1 MQKVL
6 KYIYTPIKKFA
17 DAPLKFAIPIIAAVA
32 FVFNLIIEICAR
44 HSLVGA
50 LVHTVSAPHAFLA
63 NFSILFATMM
73 LCLLLKRRI
82 AMLTLVSVLWLAL
95 GITNAILISFR
106 PSPLSAIDFL
116 IMSEALDVIDAYLSI
131 PTIILIC
138 VAILAVIVGIVL
150 FFIKCPKSKVNYKAS
165 AISIGAA
172 AVFCALMVIV
182 ISLVPLK
189 SQNVIISY
197 DKKGFV
203 YCFTKSIF
211 VHGVE
216 KPDDDAINKK
226 DEFMDKLNDKNDDP
240 VSSDPSKAPNIVV
253 VQLESFFDPKLVKDV
268 KFSRDPIPNFSKLRD
283 ECVSGGLQVAHI
295 GGGTANV
302 EFEFL
307 TGMNLEHFGLG
318 EFPYTTVLKSRACES
333 IAANLKKLDYTTHAL
348 HNHTGVFYGRNIVY
362 PNLGF
367 DTFTP
372 LEMMVGY
379 ERTYLTFATDAVLV
393 DEIRSALNST
403 DNQDFVFA
411 VSVEG
416 HGGYPHWQVGDIVP
430 NLENPIEVYGLEDD
444 QKAYYQYFFYANLIN
459 DMDKTVQDICNLMEQ
474 TGEPYVLVFYGDH
487 LPALPLTAE
496 QLETGD
502 LYRSEYII
510 KTNLP
515 LDSLTNGEDVNS
527 LDRDLE
533 TYQLAAY
540 IQKLCGMSEGD
551 ITKLHQHEFET
562 GEMYDDILKTLT
574 YEQLYSEDAEY
585 QAADMVIGTRYP
597 IIDSFE
603 YYGNSLY
610 VYGIG
615 FNEYSKVMLDG
626 DIKDTVLVDDS
637 TLMVKD
643 VHSKSEDIEVAQ
655 LATDGTEFAR
665 ATKAVE

>member
-6 KYIYTPIKKFA
+6 KNIFAPIKKFA

-32 FVFNLIIEICAR
+32 FVFNLILEICAR
-44 HSLVGA
+44 HSLVDA
-50 LVHTVSAPHAFLA
+50 LVHTFTRPHAFLA

-95 GITNAILISFR
+95 GITNAILIGFR

-116 IMSEALDVIDAYLSI
+116 ILSEALDVVDAYLSI
-131 PTIILIC
+131 PVIILIC
-138 VAILAVIVGIVL
+138 AAIVAVIAGIVV

-165 AISIGAA
+165 LISVGAA
-172 AVFCALMVIV
+172 AALCALMMII
-182 ISLVPLK
+182 ISAIPMK

-197 DKKGFV
+197 DKNGFA
-203 YCFTKSIF
+203 YCFSKSIF

-216 KPDDDAINKK
+216 KPDDEAINKK
-226 DEFMDKLNDKNDDP
+226 DEFMDKLNDRNDTP
-240 VSSDPSKAPNIVV
+240 VSSDIEKAPNIVV
-253 VQLESFFDPKLVKDV
+253 VQLESFFDPKLVNDV
-268 KFSRDPIPNFSKLRD
+268 EFSRDPIPNFSKLRD
-283 ECVSGGLQVAHI
+283 ECISGNLQVAHI

-307 TGMNLEHFGLG
+307 TGMNLDHFGLG
-318 EFPYTTVLKSRACES
+318 EFPYTTILKSRACES

-393 DEIRSALNST
+393 GEIRSALNST
-403 DNQDFVFA
+403 QNQDFVFA

-416 HGGYPHWQVGDIVP
+416 HGGYPHWKVGNIVP
-430 NLENPIEVYGLEDD
+430 NLEDPIEVYGIEDT
-444 QKAYYQYFFYANLIN
+444 KEYYQYYFYANLIN
-459 DMDKTVQDICNLMEQ
+459 DMDKTVQRICDLMEE

-487 LPALPLTAE
+487 LPALPLTE
-496 QLETGD
+496 DQLDSGN
-502 LYRSEYII
+502 LYQSEYII
-510 KTNLP
+510 KTNLS
-515 LDSLTNGEDVNS
+515 LDGITNDEDINS

-540 IQKLCGMSEGD
+540 IQELCGMSEGD

-574 YEQLYSEDAEY
+574 YEQLYNEDAMY
-585 QAADMVIGTRYP
+585 QKTDMVIGTKYP
-597 IIDSFE
+597 IIDSYE
-603 YYGNSLY
+603 YSGGSLF
-610 VYGIG
+610 VYGLG
-615 FNEYSKVMLDG
+615 FNEYSKVILDG
-626 DIKDTVLVDDS
+626 DAKDTMLVDDS
-637 TLMVKD
+637 TLMVRD
-643 VHSKSEDIEVAQ
+643 VGSKSDDIEVAQ
-655 LATDGTEFAR
+655 IATDGTEFAR
-665 ATKAVE
+665 AVKAAQ